1 MGILNRSENAG
12 AHNAARRV
20 ATFLLTALVAS
31 TSLVVADGAGESED
45 FQVTGQPLWQGDNI
59 SAGGAFGVEGKSV
72 LPSAGI
78 GSREYTLGSGRPKS
92 TSTTNGCPCQGL
104 FGDDFES
111 GDLSAWSASS
121 GS

>member
-1 MGILNRSENAG
+1 MGILTRSENAG
-12 AHNAARRV
+12 APIADRRV
-20 ATFLLTALVAS
+20 ATFLLAALVAS
-31 TSLVVADGAGESED
+31 AGLVVAGGAGESED
-45 FQVTGQPLWQGDNI
+45 FQVTGQPLWQGDNL

-78 GSREYTLGSGRPKS
+78 GGREFTLGSGRLKS
-92 TSTTNGCPCQGL
+92 TTTTSGCPCQGL
-104 FGDDFES
+104 FADDFES